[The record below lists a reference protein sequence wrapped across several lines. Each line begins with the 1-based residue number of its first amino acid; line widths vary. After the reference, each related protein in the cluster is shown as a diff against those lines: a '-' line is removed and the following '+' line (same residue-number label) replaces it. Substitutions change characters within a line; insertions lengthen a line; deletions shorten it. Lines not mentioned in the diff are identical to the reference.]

1 MAVRKK
7 KTPLYAVVGAGDL
20 VVEKARSRRPSLAP
34 AALRSVPEQV
44 QTRAGDIYTDLVDRG
59 SRLVTR
65 VRNQKS
71 TQDLGRQAST
81 AKSQTKGA
89 ATSAKNTAKTTRTR
103 AKAATTSA
111 RRTASQA
118 KQAAGDAADKVGD

>member
-20 VVEKARSRRPSLAP
+20 VVEKVRSRRPSLAP
-34 AALRSVPEQV
+34 AALRSVPEQ
-44 QTRAGDIYTDLVDRG
+44 
-59 SRLVTR
+59 
-65 VRNQKS
+65 
-71 TQDLGRQAST
+71 
-81 AKSQTKGA
+81 
-89 ATSAKNTAKTTRTR
+89 AKTTRTR

-118 KQAAGDAADKVGD
+118 KRAAGDAADKVGD